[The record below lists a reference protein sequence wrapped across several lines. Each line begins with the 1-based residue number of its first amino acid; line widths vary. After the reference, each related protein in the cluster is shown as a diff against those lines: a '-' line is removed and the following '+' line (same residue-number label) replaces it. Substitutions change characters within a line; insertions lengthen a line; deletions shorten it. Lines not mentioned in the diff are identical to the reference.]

1 MRKVVNIGII
11 GMGTVGTGVFE
22 ILKRLYSHLEER
34 VGSQIRIKKICD
46 RKFEN
51 KKPEGID
58 FSLLTTN
65 IEDVINDEEIDVVV
79 ELIGGIEPARRIIL
93 ASLDKGKHV
102 VTANK
107 AVLSNYW
114 REIFEKVKKTKKQ
127 VYFEASVCAGVPII
141 QALNEG
147 LCANNFDYLL
157 GILNG
162 TTNYILTKMEE
173 GLDFKA
179 ALKEAQEK
187 GFAEADASLDV
198 SGEDSV
204 HKLSI
209 LSSIIFSTQIG
220 LETVHKEGIELVETI
235 DIKYA
240 KEEFGYVLKL
250 LSIMKKEKKKVELR
264 VSPTFISQAHP
275 LAEVKNE
282 FNAVYLKGDYVGN
295 MMFYGKGAGMY
306 PAASAVVSDI
316 VYISRKV
323 VQEIKE
329 EIPYVEYKKNKV
341 EIKDI
346 NDIESRY
353 YLRFTTVDS
362 PGVLAKISKI
372 LGDNS
377 VSISSVVQKE
387 STGLSEVPILM
398 LTHKAREG
406 NLKRAIMD
414 IDRLSVV
421 KKKTVFYRVEDEK
434 I

>member
-1 MRKVVNIGII
+1 MPKVVNIGII

-22 ILKRLYSHLEER
+22 IMKKNYSYLEER
-34 VGSQIRIKKICD
+34 IGSRIRIKKICD
-46 RKFEN
+46 RRFES

-79 ELIGGIEPARRIIL
+79 ELIGGIEPARRLIL
-93 ASLDKGKHV
+93 AALDRGKHV

-114 REIFEKVKKTKKQ
+114 REIFEKVKSSKRQ

-141 QALNEG
+141 QSLNEG
-147 LCANNFDYLL
+147 LCANSFDYVL

-162 TTNYILTKMEE
+162 TTNYILSKMEE
-173 GLDFKA
+173 GQEFKD
-179 ALKEAQEK
+179 ALKRAREK
-187 GFAEADASLDV
+187 GFAEADATLDV

-204 HKLSI
+204 HKLAI

-220 LETVHKEGIELVETI
+220 LEKIHKEGIDLIETQ

-240 KEEFGYVLKL
+240 KEEFGYILKL
-250 LSIMKKEKKKVELR
+250 LSVMKKDRRGVELR
-264 VSPTFISQAHP
+264 VAPTFIPENHP
-275 LAEVKNE
+275 LAEVRNE
-282 FNAVYLKGDYVGN
+282 FNAVYLKGDYVGE

-323 VQEIKE
+323 VQGFKN
-329 EIPYVEYKKNKV
+329 EIPYVEYKRKRID
-341 EIKDI
+341 IKDI
-346 NDIESRY
+346 NEIETRY

-372 LGDNS
+372 LGDNN
-377 VSISSVVQKE
+377 VSISSVIQKE
-387 STGLSEVPILM
+387 SSGLSEVPILM
-398 LTHKAREG
+398 LTHRAIEG
-406 NLKRAIMD
+406 NINRAIME
-414 IDRLSVV
+414 IDRLNVV
-421 KKKTVFYRVEDEK
+421 KKKTVFYRVEDQE
-434 I
+434 